1 MGVSCTNIFNNQHVE
16 MKFLNLS
23 AIKKSYNVCK
33 KRFFKFLT
41 QAENILPYYYSLI
54 ACVIFLWLAES
65 YITSALGTLNA
76 WCVCDLNKTAFGWIV
91 FFSVS
96 LYIGVSIWK
105 YVRRGL
111 YVSHRYLCWWSIGL
125 AYYLYYRLL
134 SSHFLFWGI
143 NVLGMNIAYLDLLVP
158 VFLNLVILK
167 ILNSVKKTERTSGG
181 NILSDEP
188 ISDIEFDLFDYK
200 DIVKYLKG
208 DLESVNV
215 TEHAFSVGIT
225 GEWGTGK
232 SSFLNIFE
240 KSIDDSNSIVVRFY
254 PRSSTKPDNIQDD
267 FFDVFS
273 EAIRKYHTSISGTI
287 TRYIRA
293 LKLVEGEGLF
303 NRLTDAFE
311 SFNVEDERNRIS
323 EAISKIG

>member
-215 TEHAFSVGIT
+215 TEHAFSV
-225 GEWGTGK
+225 
-232 SSFLNIFE
+232 
-240 KSIDDSNSIVVRFY
+240 V
-254 PRSSTKPDNIQDD
+254 
-267 FFDVFS
+267 
-273 EAIRKYHTSISGTI
+273 H
-287 TRYIRA
+287 
-293 LKLVEGEGLF
+293 
-303 NRLTDAFE
+303 
-311 SFNVEDERNRIS
+311 
-323 EAISKIG
+323 